1 VKAKAHVL
9 FITFQILKLKL
20 FFTYQYILN

>member
-9 FITFQILKLKL
+9 FISNIEVLKS
-20 FFTYQYILN
+20 FFMYQYILK